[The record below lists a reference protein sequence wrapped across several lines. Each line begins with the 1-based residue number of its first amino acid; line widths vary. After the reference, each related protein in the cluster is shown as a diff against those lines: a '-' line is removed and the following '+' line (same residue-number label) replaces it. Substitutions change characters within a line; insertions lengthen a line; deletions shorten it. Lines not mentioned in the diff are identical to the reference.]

1 MREDSKNSEVSPE
14 AKKSLFDAIDR
25 IVSGNA
31 KFTNGKLTQENIAEE
46 AGLSRATLIRCDEAM
61 AELRKVKN
69 AGSKRDQKDS
79 PITIQEKNK
88 ELQETN
94 TELRRKLTQKE
105 KKSKNEIDKARQEIY
120 VLQRML
126 AKQDEKIQAL
136 QSKVTKISKTGS
148 GNLKVVK

>member
-1 MREDSKNSEVSPE
+1 MGEDSKIPDVSPE
-14 AKKSLFDAIDR
+14 AKRSLLDAIDR

-31 KFTNGKLTQENIAEE
+31 RFTNGKVTQENIAEE
-46 AGLSRATLIRCDEAM
+46 AGLSRATLIRCEEAM
-61 AELRKVKN
+61 DELRKVKN
-69 AGSKRDQKDS
+69 AGSKRSQKDS

-88 ELQETN
+88 ELQEMN

-105 KKSKNEIDKARQEIY
+105 KTSKNEIDKARQEIY

-126 AKQDEKIQAL
+126 AKQDERIQTL
-136 QSKVTKISKTGS
+136 QRKVTKISKTSS